1 MGEKGTE
8 VMECLREFKEVAKKY
23 KVERIILF
31 GSQVTGKIKESSDVD
46 LIVLSKEKD
55 KLGLL
60 QSLYHEWH
68 INQKIDLP
76 VDFICYTREEFEKKK
91 KEISIV
97 RVALKEGIEIW

>member
-8 VMECLREFKEVAKKY
+8 VIRWLRKFKEAAKKY

-31 GSQVTGKIKESSDVD
+31 GSQVTGNMKESSDVD
-46 LIVLSKEKD
+46 LIVVSMEKD

-60 QSLYHEWH
+60 RALYHEWH

-76 VDFICYTREEFEKKK
+76 VDFICYTPEEFEKKK
-91 KEISIV
+91 REISIV
-97 RVALKEGIEIW
+97 REGLEEGIEI

>member
-1 MGEKGTE
+1 MGEEGIE
-8 VMECLREFKEVAKKY
+8 VIRRVRKFKEVAKKY

-31 GSQVTGKIKESSDVD
+31 GSQVSGNIKESSDVD

-60 QSLYHEWH
+60 QALYHEWH

-76 VDFICYTREEFEKKK
+76 VDFICYTPEEFEKKK
-91 KEISIV
+91 REISIIME
-97 RVALKEGIEIW
+97 ASKGGIEI

>member
-1 MGEKGTE
+1 MGEEGIE
-8 VMECLREFKEVAKKY
+8 VIRRVRKFKEAAKKY

-31 GSQVTGKIKESSDVD
+31 GSQVSGTIKESSDVD

-60 QSLYHEWH
+60 QALYHEWH

-76 VDFICYTREEFEKKK
+76 VDFICYTPEEFEKKK
-91 KEISIV
+91 REISIIME
-97 RVALKEGIEIW
+97 ASKGGIEI

>member
-1 MGEKGTE
+1 MGKAGIGLIESLK
-8 VMECLREFKEVAKKY
+8 EFKEIAKKY

-31 GSQVTGKIKESSDVD
+31 GSQATGKTKESSDVD
-46 LIVLSKEKD
+46 LIVVSKERE
-55 KLGLL
+55 KLRLL

-76 VDFICYTREEFEKKK
+76 VDFICYTPKEFQKKQ

-97 RVALKEGIEIW
+97 SQALKKGAEI